1 MRKRSESVADESEFP
16 FSISVPPSLA
26 VSTVHTSP
34 DEWRGCRCKHSKCLK
49 LYCECFA
56 SGTYCD
62 DCGCNNCRNNFE
74 NESARQDAISLT
86 LERKPNAFRRMA
98 GQHLILNAEDPAKTV
113 LVEGCNC
120 KRSRC
125 LKRYCNCFRTNS
137 LCSEKCRCMDCNNF
151 EGCEERLASN
161 NGKDASI
168 FTKVVQANIV
178 IHGEVEH
185 SSYSSFQNCINRNDQ
200 NLQSLNKED
209 PSTFEAVQIQQP
221 PAPATMDSSK
231 VAYRSLLAGLIQPG
245 DIRELSAHLVVVSDA
260 TKFFKAKYYS
270 TNMRTVGESQMG
282 IVDSLANQDVEI
294 SYGLLDLNPKT
305 KYNFHGKLVDSG
317 STDTDQQNG
326 KPVSH
331 GTVELMCDEQASLF
345 NHNTTPDMILDYGCN
360 ADVHAQ
366 QERLVLRHFCD
377 CLMKL
382 ICRGK
387 AKERQVMMSLRFD
400 TDDQHEPVVL
410 DHEEEL

>member
-1 MRKRSESVADESEFP
+1 MLSVKYVHAFDNII
-16 FSISVPPSLA
+16 ISV
-26 VSTVHTSP
+26 
-34 DEWRGCRCKHSKCLK
+34 
-49 LYCECFA
+49 
-56 SGTYCD
+56 
-62 DCGCNNCRNNFE
+62 
-74 NESARQDAISLT
+74 SA
-86 LERKPNAFRRMA
+86 F
-98 GQHLILNAEDPAKTV
+98 
-113 LVEGCNC
+113 
-120 KRSRC
+120 
-125 LKRYCNCFRTNS
+125 
-137 LCSEKCRCMDCNNF
+137 
-151 EGCEERLASN
+151 
-161 NGKDASI
+161 
-168 FTKVVQANIV
+168 V
-178 IHGEVEH
+178 I
-185 SSYSSFQNCINRNDQ
+185 
-200 NLQSLNKED
+200 
-209 PSTFEAVQIQQP
+209 
-221 PAPATMDSSK
+221 
-231 VAYRSLLAGLIQPG
+231 
-245 DIRELSAHLVVVSDA
+245 
-260 TKFFKAKYYS
+260 AKYYS

-387 AKERQVMMSLRFD
+387 AKGKECTSFKTSGRFIYFRD
-400 TDDQHEPVVL
+400 NPKPEIQIY
-410 DHEEEL
+410 